1 MSSRQDTSTKRAA
14 LPRLVCVW
22 ALLLAL
28 GTATADGRTKV
39 SINAADRGVRE
50 VVSELAKQAGV
61 TVRYLPGVGGLVSV
75 RVNAVPFT
83 EALTTVLSA
92 VGYGWRAEGGVFVVG
107 RFSAQPDDQTA
118 TTSTLPLR
126 YADAAT
132 LARSFGWLDVS
143 ALGQA
148 GSVLDLRLLLPPGLS
163 GPPRP
168 TADGKGLQ
176 VSGST
181 AAVADFRFL
190 AQSFDRPPAAIA
202 YRWLVAKASP
212 ILVDTLRVAWAQGP
226 MAFGRS
232 GEGREV
238 LYSATDLEAQWERLS
253 AAPEGLSILGRG
265 TVTGRDLEVLQ
276 VASQG
281 PGTPKLALAGRLEAG
296 LALRLYAKCTI
307 HVDGLPVEVIV
318 DGGKLP
324 PEEGAL
330 VVSRQKPGGAGPET
344 VLMMIVPTVTVPEG

>member
-1 MSSRQDTSTKRAA
+1 MLSRQVQSSKRAA

-22 ALLLAL
+22 VLLSALTGAW
-28 GTATADGRTKV
+28 ADSRTKV
-39 SINAADRGVRE
+39 SITAADRGVRD
-50 VVSELAKQAGV
+50 VVTELARQANV

-83 EALTTVLSA
+83 DALTTVLSA
-92 VGYGWRAEGGVFVVG
+92 VGYGWRQEGAVFVVG
-107 RFSAQPDDQTA
+107 RFSAQPDDKTA
-118 TTSTLPLR
+118 TTVTLPLK
-126 YADAAT
+126 YADAAK
-132 LARSFGWLDVS
+132 LARSFGWLDLA

-148 GSVLDLRLLLPPGLS
+148 GAVLDLRLLLPPGLA
-163 GPPRP
+163 GPPKP
-168 TADGKGLQ
+168 TADGKGLE
-176 VSGST
+176 VSGSA

-190 AQSFDRPPAAIA
+190 AQSFDRPPATIA

-212 ILVDTLRVAWAQGP
+212 LLVDTLRVAWAQGP

-253 AAPEGLSILGRG
+253 AGTDGLSILGQG
-265 TVTGRDLEVLQ
+265 TISGGDLEVLQ

-296 LALRLYAKCTI
+296 LSLRLFARCNV
-307 HVDGLPVEVIV
+307 HVDGLPVELAV

-324 PEEGAL
+324 PEEGAI
-330 VVSRQKPGGAGPET
+330 VVSRQKPGGPGPET
-344 VLMMIVPTVTVPEG
+344 VLLLIVPTVTEPG